1 MLFEI
6 RYDRICTSN
15 LCEWLFWCV
24 RGNRS
29 ANMDSVISQTECEQI
44 ETKIVLHFDL
54 TLNLHTNEFN
64 IVTRTASF
72 TRSRLGTLSSSK
84 VVHTYSCA
92 SCKFLANKYAFS
104 IIPVCMGMRIII
116 RYSNCVMW
124 KICTK
129 NLCECMCLY
138 AYEHYSCQHE
148 SSRSPNGAFS
158 REHIETTITF
168 DIQTLEPILQHVES
182 RMYASVCLMNVLRA
196 YYSIVYHSYIS
207 RFYDSVQCAYW
218 RFYFPIKWYII
229 TDASGASNH
238 SLTFFD

>member
-1 MLFEI
+1 MFNFWDFYCYSKFVTTEFAQV
-6 RYDRICTSN
+6 ICANDCFGAYEGIVQQIWIQSFRRLNASKLRQKSCFQFDLTSN
-15 LCEWLFWCV
+15 L
-24 RGNRS
+24 N
-29 ANMDSVISQTECEQI
+29 A
-44 ETKIVLHFDL
+44 
-54 TLNLHTNEFN
+54 NEFN

-218 RFYFPIKWYII
+218 RFYFPIK
-229 TDASGASNH
+229 
-238 SLTFFD
+238 